1 MAATGLDLGFDPYA
15 GRLSRRSR
23 RLWATGAAV
32 ALALLAGAGVGYTDG
47 WWSTSLQARA
57 VMVGSDSDLGLFKTT
72 VAISS
77 SGPGMQRIVAV
88 GRSGAGL
95 RLESVQGL
103 PVDLAP
109 GGLAEITLVYRLE
122 DCSAREAGR
131 WPLPVTVERP
141 WGTSRVDADLELSTP
156 WSDAGS
162 GEGGA
167 PVQWQAAALDAL
179 CDR

>member
-1 MAATGLDLGFDPYA
+1 MAATGLDIGFDPHA

-23 RLWATGAAV
+23 RLGATGAAV
-32 ALALLAGAGVGYTDG
+32 ALALLAGAGLAYGEG
-47 WWSTSLQARA
+47 WWMTSLRARA
-57 VMVGSDSDLGLFKTT
+57 VGVGTDSDLGRFDMT

-77 SGPGMQRIVAV
+77 SSPGMQRITAV

-109 GGLAEITLVYRLE
+109 GGVAEVTLVYRLE

-141 WGTSRVDADLELSTP
+141 WGTSRVDVDPRMPTS
-156 WSDAGS
+156 WSDAEAD
-162 GEGGA
+162 EGGE
-167 PVQWQAAALDAL
+167 PVPWQAAVLDEL
-179 CDR
+179 CEP